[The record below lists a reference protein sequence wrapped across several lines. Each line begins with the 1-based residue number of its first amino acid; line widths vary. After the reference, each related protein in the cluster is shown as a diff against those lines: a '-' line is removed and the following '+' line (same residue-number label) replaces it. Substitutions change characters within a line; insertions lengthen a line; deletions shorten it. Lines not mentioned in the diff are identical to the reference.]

1 MEVHVDRVACAGHG
15 VCEALAPHI
24 FEVDDDGKVHVIAET
39 LDEADRADVGN
50 AVNQCPEQALRL
62 LG

>member
-1 MEVHVDRVACAGHG
+1 MEVRIDTAACVGHG
-15 VCEALAPHI
+15 MCEALAPHI
-24 FEVDDDGKVHVIAET
+24 FEVDDDGKARVVARTI
-39 LDEADRADVGN
+39 DEEDRPDVEN